1 MKIMVEKH
9 ICDIC
14 GKEVTTDKRYLIIFE
29 EHNNWS
35 NDATVE
41 YAQQKDLCEDCYET
55 MLGFV
60 DKNEIRSE
68 SKSINEEPKRKR
80 GDYDKEEVKRLWVM
94 GLKYRQIASR
104 LNITPSMVRNT
115 IYRMSKEEKEQ
126 AYEKY
131 GIHKNHVQEDQ
142 EEIKRFK
149 VTTDE
154 YGLVH
159 SIEEEG

>member
-14 GKEVTTDKRYLIIFE
+14 GKEVTTDKRYSITFE
-29 EHNNWS
+29 VYNSWGD
-35 NDATVE
+35 DAITNRIH
-41 YAQQKDLCEDCYET
+41 QKDLCEDCYET

-60 DKNEIRSE
+60 DKDEIRSE

-104 LNITPSMVRNT
+104 LNITPSMVCNT

-131 GIHKNHVQEDQ
+131 GIHKNHVQEDT
-142 EEIKRFK
+142 KRFK

>member
-14 GKEVTTDKRYLIIFE
+14 GKEVTTDKRYVIIFE
-29 EHNNWS
+29 ERNNWS

-41 YAQQKDLCEDCYET
+41 YAHQKDLCEDCYET

-68 SKSINEEPKRKR
+68 SKSMNEEPTRKR
-80 GDYDKEEVKRLWVM
+80 GNYDKEEVKRLWAM
-94 GLKYRQIASR
+94 GLKYRQIAER
-104 LNITPSMVRNT
+104 LNITSSMVCNI
-115 IYRMSKEEKEQ
+115 IYKMSQEEREKVK
-126 AYEKY
+126 EKY
-131 GIHKNHVQEDQ
+131 GIHKNHVQE
-142 EEIKRFK
+142 EEETKRFK

>member
-14 GKEVTTDKRYLIIFE
+14 GKEVTTDKRHVIIFE
-29 EHNNWS
+29 ERNNWN

-41 YAQQKDLCEDCYET
+41 YAHQKDLCEDCYET

-68 SKSINEEPKRKR
+68 SKFMNEEPTRKR
-80 GDYDKEEVKRLWVM
+80 GNYDKEEVKRLWAM
-94 GLKYRQIASR
+94 GLKYRQIAER
-104 LNITPSMVRNT
+104 LNITSSMVYNT
-115 IYRMSKEEKEQ
+115 IYRMSQEEKDE
-126 AYEKY
+126 AKEKY
-131 GIHKNHVQEDQ
+131 GIHKNHVQE
-142 EEIKRFK
+142 EEETKRFK

>member
-14 GKEVTTDKRYLIIFE
+14 GKEVTTDKRYSITFGVY
-29 EHNNWS
+29 NSWS
-35 NDATVE
+35 DDAIANQTH
-41 YAQQKDLCEDCYET
+41 QKDLCEDCYET

-60 DKNEIRSE
+60 DKNEIRDE
-68 SKSINEEPKRKR
+68 SKSMNEKPTRKR
-80 GDYDKEEVKRLWVM
+80 GDYDKEEVKRLWAM
-94 GLKYRQIASR
+94 GLKYRQIAQR
-104 LNITPSMVRNT
+104 LNITSSMVCNT
-115 IYRMSKEEKEQ
+115 IYRMSQEEREEVK
-126 AYEKY
+126 EKY
-131 GIHKNHVQEDQ
+131 GIHKNHAQ
-142 EEIKRFK
+142 EETETKRFK

>member
-14 GKEVTTDKRYLIIFE
+14 GKEVTTDKRYSITFGVY
-29 EHNNWS
+29 NNWS
-35 NDATVE
+35 DDTIANQTH
-41 YAQQKDLCEDCYET
+41 QKDLCEDCYET

-60 DKNEIRSE
+60 DKNEIQSE
-68 SKSINEEPKRKR
+68 SKSIDEKPKRKH

-104 LNITPSMVRNT
+104 LNITPSMVCNT

-131 GIHKNHVQEDQ
+131 GIHKNHVQE
-142 EEIKRFK
+142 ETTRFK

>member
-14 GKEVTTDKRYLIIFE
+14 GKEVTTDKRYSITFGVY
-29 EHNNWS
+29 NNW
-35 NDATVE
+35 NDDTIANQT
-41 YAQQKDLCEDCYET
+41 QQKDLCEDCYET

-94 GLKYRQIASR
+94 GLRYRQIASR
-104 LNITPSMVRNT
+104 LNITPSMVCNT
-115 IYRMSKEEKEQ
+115 IYRMTKEEKEQ
-126 AYEKY
+126 SYEKY
-131 GIHKNHVQEDQ
+131 GIHKNHVQE
-142 EEIKRFK
+142 ETTRLK

>member
-41 YAQQKDLCEDCYET
+41 FAQQKDLCEDCYET

-80 GDYDKEEVKRLWVM
+80 GDYDKEEVKRLWAM
-94 GLKYRQIASR
+94 GLTHSQIAQR
-104 LNITPSMVRNT
+104 LNITLSMVRNT
-115 IYRMSKEEKEQ
+115 IHRMSQEEKEESK
-126 AYEKY
+126 EKY
-131 GIHKNHVQEDQ
+131 GIHINHAQ
-142 EEIKRFK
+142 EETKRFK

>member
-14 GKEVTTDKRYLIIFE
+14 GKEVTTDKRYVIIFE
-29 EHNNWS
+29 ERNNWS

-41 YAQQKDLCEDCYET
+41 YAHQKDLCEDCYET

-68 SKSINEEPKRKR
+68 SKFMNEEPTRKR
-80 GDYDKEEVKRLWVM
+80 GNYDKEEVKRLWAM
-94 GLKYRQIASR
+94 GLKYRQIAER
-104 LNITPSMVRNT
+104 LNITSSMVYNT
-115 IYRMSKEEKEQ
+115 IYRMSQEEKDE
-126 AYEKY
+126 AKEKY
-131 GIHKNHVQEDQ
+131 GIHKNHVQE
-142 EEIKRFK
+142 EEETKRFK